1 MEKELRILIIEDNEN
16 DAALIIRYLKKA
28 EFNIAYEV
36 VDTATALESALEKD
50 HWDFVICDYTL
61 PQFNALSALS
71 ILQSTKIDIPFIVVS
86 GTVGEETAVEI
97 MKAGAH
103 DYIMKDNLTRLVPVF
118 QRELAEAAIRQEH
131 KLTAERNMMQS
142 HLLDLIG
149 QSVVTVDNKDTITYW
164 NKASEALYGWSASEA
179 LGRKLNDVLIHHE
192 TQPLAEEIITH
203 IKNGQSWSRELNIRK
218 KDSTFIPVHITHTP
232 IVDEKGELNGV
243 IGISFDISERRK
255 TEEAMVKKMDE
266 LAASNEEL
274 NRLNR
279 LTIGREMR
287 MIELKHH
294 CNALAVRLGIEKPY
308 SLAFLNEPDLEKH
321 N

>member
-1 MEKELRILIIEDNEN
+1 MEKQLHILIIEDNES
-16 DAALIIRYLKKA
+16 DAALIIRFLMKA
-28 EFNIAYEV
+28 DYKIMYEV
-36 VDTATALESALEKD
+36 VDTASTMQSALEKN
-50 HWDFVICDYTL
+50 HWDFVISDFTL

-71 ILQSTKIDIPFIVVS
+71 VLQTTNIDIPFIVVS

-103 DYIMKDNLTRLVPVF
+103 DYIMKNNLARLVPVF
-118 QRELAEAAIRQEH
+118 KRELAEAAIRREH
-131 KLTAERNMMQS
+131 KLTEERNMMQA

-149 QSVVTVDNKDTITYW
+149 QSVITVDSIDTITYW
-164 NKASEALYGWSASEA
+164 NKASETLYGWTASEV
-179 LGRKLNDVLIHHE
+179 LGRKLNEILVHHE
-192 TQPLAEEIITH
+192 TQAQYTETLSH
-203 IKNGQSWSRELNIRK
+203 IKNGLSWSRELNIK
-218 KDSTFIPVHITHTP
+218 KRDGTNIPIHITHTP
-232 IVDEKGELNGV
+232 ILDEKGDLNRV

-255 TEEAMVKKMDE
+255 TEDAILKKIDE

-274 NRLNR
+274 NRINR

-294 CNALAVRLGIEKPY
+294 CNSLAVRLGIEKPY
-308 SLAFLNEPDLEKH
+308 PLAFLNETDQEKE

>member
-1 MEKELRILIIEDNEN
+1 ME
-16 DAALIIRYLKKA
+16 AALER
-28 EFNIAYEV
+28 NR
-36 VDTATALESALEKD
+36 
-50 HWDFVICDYTL
+50 WDFVISDFTL

-71 ILQSTKIDIPFIVVS
+71 ILQATKIDIPFIVVS

-118 QRELAEAAIRQEH
+118 ERELAEAAIRREH
-131 KLTAERNMMQS
+131 KLTEERNMMQA

-149 QSVVTVDNKDTITYW
+149 QSVITVDNTDTIIYW
-164 NKASEALYGWSASEA
+164 NKASEALYGWTAPEV
-179 LGRKLNDVLIHHE
+179 LGRKLNEILVHHE
-192 TQPLAEEIITH
+192 PKDYSKEIKNR
-203 IKNGQSWSRELNIRK
+203 IKNGLSWSKELNIK
-218 KDSTFIPVHITHTP
+218 KRDGTYIPTHITHTP
-232 IVDEKGELNGV
+232 ILDEKGDPNGV

-255 TEEAMVKKMDE
+255 TEEAMLKKMDE

-274 NRLNR
+274 NRINR

-294 CNALAVRLGIEKPY
+294 CNALAVQLGIEKPY
-308 SLAFLNEPDLEKH
+308 PLAFLNETDQKKTS
-321 N
+321 